1 MEIRKNVLA
10 KWPAG
15 SHPGKNKTQRGNP
28 RWENMPAGKS
38 PATLVIPGRFL
49 TSAIIVFIWLPG
61 EKFFN
66 LVRKSWNPSPVKIS
80 KSTGSLGRDVLILGI
95 DTNIDR
101 STTTLGYVTLW
112 LGGTHKGCQAS
123 SSKLDRTR
131 REGGRSSEVVRS
143 PNLKNY
149 IWLCFHLF
157 KSISMSLWSFWFYGQ
172 STDN

>member
-1 MEIRKNVLA
+1 MPHWLPSRQKTSS
-10 KWPAG
+10 AG
-15 SHPGKNKTQRGNP
+15 ISRFFQRG
-28 RWENMPAGKS
+28 S
-38 PATLVIPGRFL
+38 PVIVKLDQITVFL
-49 TSAIIVFIWLPG
+49 LFPC
-61 EKFFN
+61 EKW
-66 LVRKSWNPSPVKIS
+66 SISSPVKIS
-80 KSTGSLGRDVLILGI
+80 KSTGLLGRDVLILGI
-95 DTNIDR
+95 DTDIDR
-101 STTTLGYVTLW
+101 STTTLGYVMLW

-131 REGGRSSEVVRS
+131 REGGRSSVVVRS